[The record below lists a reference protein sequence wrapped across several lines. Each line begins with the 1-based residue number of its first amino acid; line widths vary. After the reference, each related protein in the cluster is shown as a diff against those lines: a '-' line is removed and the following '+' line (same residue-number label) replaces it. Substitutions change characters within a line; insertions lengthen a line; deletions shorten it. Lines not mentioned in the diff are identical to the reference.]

1 MKDRRENKG
10 RGNSI
15 NNNSASTNNTEAN
28 FNYSR
33 EALLPGQNQIAFGDY
48 PEFMFGENDN
58 YLWRKKVSNH
68 RRRNDKGKFKLLLF
82 KC

>member
-33 EALLPGQNQIAFGDY
+33 EALLPG
-48 PEFMFGENDN
+48 
-58 YLWRKKVSNH
+58 
-68 RRRNDKGKFKLLLF
+68 
-82 KC
+82 